1 MQRLVRIC
9 PPDGVVLDPFAGSG
23 TTGVAALLEGRTFL
37 GVEVAAEYVRIARD
51 RLEATGA
58 QVQLADYRGG
68 QQPLF
73 QPSQVV
79 GS

>member
-1 MQRLVRIC
+1 MQRLAQIC
-9 PPDGVVLDPFAGSG
+9 PRGGVVLDPFAGSG

-37 GVEVAAEYVRIARD
+37 GVEVAPEYVRIAND
-51 RLEATGA
+51 RLASTGSH
-58 QVQLADYRGG
+58 VQLADYRAS

-73 QPSQVV
+73 PRSQVL